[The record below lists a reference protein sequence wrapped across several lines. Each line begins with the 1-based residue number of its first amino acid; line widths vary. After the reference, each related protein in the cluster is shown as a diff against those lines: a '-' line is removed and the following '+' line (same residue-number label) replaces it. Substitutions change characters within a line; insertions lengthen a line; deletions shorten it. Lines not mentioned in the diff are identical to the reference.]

1 MNARQ
6 LDWHNRSKETLVL
19 RLLTQKAVKGI
30 RMTDCYCSSQAFFV
44 FWVQSLLG
52 TISQTENVLQTN
64 MFPNIPAKL
73 QTTLQ
78 QSCWGPCRE
87 Y

>member
-6 LDWHNRSKETLVL
+6 LDWYNRSKETLVL
-19 RLLTQKAVKGI
+19 RLLTQKAVRRI
-30 RMTDCYCSSQAFFV
+30 SMTDFNSSSRAFIV
-44 FWVQSLLG
+44 CWIQSPVC
-52 TISQTENVLQTN
+52 TISQAENVLQIN
-64 MFPNIPAKL
+64 MFSKIPAKL

-78 QSCWGPCRE
+78 QSCWGPSSE